1 MIPGIIRTIP
11 EVSGEAMAFE
21 NLLRSVEES
30 AQEKERELREKAR
43 VTSESI
49 RSDAKR
55 RAQEIEETHIADA
68 ERSAETERNKELFL
82 ARVEIRSLQ
91 TKNRQQVFQAAFAG
105 ASRRLA
111 QVRQDPEYPAVFE
124 RLAREAISAIGER
137 GTIRIRVDYQDAELC
152 RKITAAL
159 QLSCE
164 IVTDLTSM
172 GGLVI
177 SSADGEVIVS
187 NTFES
192 RLQRAE
198 EHRQLELYAILAGD

>member
-1 MIPGIIRTIP
+1 
-11 EVSGEAMAFE
+11 MAFE

-43 VTSESI
+43 TIAESI

-55 RAQEIEETHIADA
+55 RAQEIEQIYIADA

-82 ARVEIRSLQ
+82 ARAEIRALQ
-91 TKNRQQVFQAAFAG
+91 TKNRQQVFQAAFSEA
-105 ASRRLA
+105 RRQLG
-111 QVRQDPEYPAVFE
+111 QTRQDPEYPGIFE
-124 RLAREAISAIGER
+124 RLTREVVQVIGAEK
-137 GTIRIRVDYQDAELC
+137 GTIRVHVDPRDEDLC
-152 RKITAAL
+152 QKVTGVL
-159 QLSCE
+159 QLPCE

-172 GGLVI
+172 GGLVV
-177 SSADGEVIVS
+177 SSADDEVIVS